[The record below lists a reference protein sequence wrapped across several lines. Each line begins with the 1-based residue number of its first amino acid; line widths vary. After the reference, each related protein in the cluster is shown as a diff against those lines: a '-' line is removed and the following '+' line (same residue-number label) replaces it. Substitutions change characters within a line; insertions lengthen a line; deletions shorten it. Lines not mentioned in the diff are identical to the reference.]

1 MLLSVGESEVAMS
14 SMKPIL
20 PETSNVH
27 VTRFEPLVAPREL
40 LAELP
45 ITRQVATTVVE
56 ARASIRQILVGSESR
71 LLAIVGPCSI
81 HDPAAAL
88 EYARR
93 LAAVHNELADTLFLV
108 MRVYFEKPR
117 TTVGWKGLISD
128 PHLDGTRDMATGL
141 RVARQLL
148 LEINN
153 LGLPAATEMVGPV
166 MPQYIADLV
175 AWTAIGART
184 AESQTHREMASG
196 LSMPVGFKNTTDGNL
211 QVALDGMQAA
221 GTPHTFLGMDD
232 DGRSAIIHTTGNPDR
247 HLVLRGGGG
256 QTNFDAQSVRDAAAL
271 CAARGLPSRVLV
283 DCSHGNSNK
292 DHTRQPGVFRDV
304 VAQVA
309 SGSPHILGAML
320 ESHLHGGNQT
330 LRHGAADLTYG
341 VSITD
346 ACIDWETSERV
357 LREAAEQLRAAGIG
371 SLREP
376 HRATAS

>member
-1 MLLSVGESEVAMS
+1 MS
-14 SMKPIL
+14 SMKPIV

-45 ITRQVATTVVE
+45 ITRRVADTVVAGRE
-56 ARASIRQILVGSESR
+56 AIRQVLAGGDRR
-71 LLAIVGPCSI
+71 LLVILGPCSI

-93 LAAVHNELADTLFLV
+93 LAGLRAELADVLELV

-141 RVARQLL
+141 RIARQLL
-148 LEINN
+148 LQIND
-153 LGLPAATEMVGPV
+153 LGLPAATELLGPV
-166 MPQYIADLV
+166 VPQYIADLV
-175 AWTAIGART
+175 SWTAIGART

-211 QVALDGMQAA
+211 QVALDGMHAA

-232 DGRSAIIHTTGNPDR
+232 DGRSAIVHTTGNPDR
-247 HLVLRGGGG
+247 HLVLRGGGSR
-256 QTNFDAQSVRDAAAL
+256 TNYDAVSVTEAAAL
-271 CAARGLPSRVLV
+271 CAGRDLPARVMV
-283 DCSHGNSNK
+283 DCSHGNSYK
-292 DHTRQPGVFRDV
+292 DHTRQPAVFREV
-304 VAQVA
+304 LAQVA
-309 SGSPHILGAML
+309 AGSPHIMAAML
-320 ESHLHGGNQT
+320 ESHLHEGSQR
-330 LRHGAADLTYG
+330 LAHGTEGLTYG

-346 ACIDWETSERV
+346 ACIDWETTEAT
-357 LREAAEQLRAAGIG
+357 LREGAERLRAVGRGGVAPP
-371 SLREP
+371 R
-376 HRATAS
+376 RATGS